1 MKSRGL
7 RKTVA
12 LFTLLVFLGSLL
24 PCPCFAE
31 TGPGSHHKAAKNQT
45 GNHDCC
51 DSDASKDTGN
61 SKPSPKQD
69 NCCCSGCNVYIGVSP
84 SDFSANVS
92 LITDHF
98 KSGLFLLVHNFS
110 DFQFSKSAFLPRG
123 SPPTR
128 ISTSES
134 PTTLASKLCRWLI

>member
-7 RKTVA
+7 RKTVT

-31 TGPGSHHKAAKNQT
+31 SGSGSHHKATKNQT

-51 DSDASKDTGN
+51 DSDASKDTGS

-69 NCCCSGCNVYIGVSP
+69 DCCCSGCKVYIGVSP
-84 SDFSANVS
+84 SDFSPSFS
-92 LITDHF
+92 LTTDQS
-98 KSGLFLLVHNFS
+98 KSGLFLLAHEFS

-128 ISTSES
+128 IFTFES